1 MRQNIDFARLLSRAR
16 ARGVLRRCLLLRA
29 ILLGEGVC
37 ALGEGVCALF
47 MIEDHL
53 FIQSSCTLL
62 ERLHLL
68 EALAAHSA
76 EDPRAHHASMA
87 SSAATAK
94 KPALDAWQKREER
107 QAHFFGPILRR
118 FR

>member
-1 MRQNIDFARLLSRAR
+1 MACAYLLLCQRILRCHTVVRQNIDFARLLSRAR

-76 EDPRAHHASMA
+76 EDPRAHHASMGVVRG
-87 SSAATAK
+87 
-94 KPALDAWQKREER
+94 DCEE
-107 QAHFFGPILRR
+107 AGA
-118 FR
+118 